1 MNNFDCFIYN
11 NGGMFLDLRLNYLN
25 KYIDKSIIVV
35 PKYKFLLKFWG
46 LIGKKSMILVTGSA
60 GYLGSHICKKLLD
73 KNIPFYS
80 IDNLSSG
87 KFENVFRKGFFKKID
102 YSSKQIKKLLLKKK
116 NFHNYSCRSIY
127 ISKRKW
133 KK

>member
-87 KFENVFRKGFFKKID
+87 KFENVFRKGFFSRILLNFTWRFVE
-102 YSSKQIKKLLLKKK
+102 KQGWFERCEKKK
-116 NFHNYSCRSIY
+116 AFL
-127 ISKRKW
+127 RK
-133 KK
+133 